1 MTDIDKT
8 DDGHLI
14 ETRIAGD
21 EVFRGSLLQ
30 VKRDRIR
37 LPDGREATREY
48 IVHPGAAMIIPAL
61 PGQRLVMERQF
72 RYPIG
77 RVLIEFPA
85 GKLDPG
91 EQALAT
97 AQREL
102 LEETGYT
109 ARDWEW
115 IATIHPIV
123 SYSTERIEIFLAQ
136 SLTKERAQ
144 LDAGE
149 FLETIVIEFG
159 EAWAMLK
166 SGEITDAKTI
176 VGLFHLRERGWS

>member
-1 MTDIDKT
+1 MTTDN
-8 DDGHLI
+8 DDGHLL
-14 ETRIAGD
+14 ETRLSGED
-21 EVFRGSLLQ
+21 VFHGGLLH

-37 LPDGREATREY
+37 LPDNSEATREY
-48 IVHPGAAMIIPAL
+48 IVHPGAAVIIPVL
-61 PGQRLVMERQF
+61 PGNRLVMERQY

-77 RVLIEFPA
+77 RVLLEFPA

-102 LEETGYT
+102 LEETGYL
-109 ARDWEW
+109 ARRWEW
-115 IATIHPIV
+115 IATVHPIV

-136 SLTKERAQ
+136 ELVLERAQ

-149 FLETIVIEFG
+149 FLETIIIDFA
-159 EAWAMLK
+159 EAWALLK
-166 SGEITDAKTI
+166 SGKITDAKTV
-176 VGLFHLRERGWS
+176 VGLFHLRERGFD